1 MLNYLLNYFP
11 SRTLNWQNLFIIT
24 DRLPVVFEGRPHT
37 SDQQTRT
44 SKIWLTSTE
53 SKLVPSKRQA
63 KGCSC
68 CQVQPS
74 WKGLETISSIDHRY
88 RSRFE
93 KSLPVVALSG
103 PLEGMPCF
111 VLLQGHFSVVK
122 YYSCSCYIASKPLI
136 WRIHLFVIFV
146 SESMPAMHFI
156 NGPITLISQLWLV
169 GLQSIRPGIQ

>member
-11 SRTLNWQNLFIIT
+11 SRTSNWQNLFLIT

-37 SDQQTRT
+37 SDQQTCT

-53 SKLVPSKRQA
+53 SKLVSSRREP

-74 WKGLETISSIDHRY
+74 WKGLETISSIDHWY

-93 KSLPVVALSG
+93 KSSPVVAWKARH
-103 PLEGMPCF
+103 
-111 VLLQGHFSVVK
+111 VLFFYRVIYFSVVK
-122 YYSCSCYIASKPLI
+122 YRGLGTVA
-136 WRIHLFVIFV
+136 
-146 SESMPAMHFI
+146 PAILLQNHWYGGFI
-156 NGPITLISQLWLV
+156 SSWFLYQKACLLCISSTAQLLA
-169 GLQSIRPGIQ
+169 